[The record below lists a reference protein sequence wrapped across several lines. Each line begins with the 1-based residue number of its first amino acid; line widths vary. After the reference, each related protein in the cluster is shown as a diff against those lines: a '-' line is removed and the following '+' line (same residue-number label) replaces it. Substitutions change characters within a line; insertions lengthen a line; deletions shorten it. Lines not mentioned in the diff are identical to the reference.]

1 MACCNRVCAAAAAPA
16 DGFSRATAANAAE
29 LDLRRVLVAEH
40 RGFCAGVERAVESVN
55 RALETYGAPV
65 YVRKHIVHN
74 AHVVA
79 DLESRGAVF
88 VESELDV
95 PEGAR
100 LVLAAHGVD
109 PGVHRAAAARGLK
122 TIDATCPLV
131 LKVHG
136 EVRRFADAGYRIVL
150 VGHAGHDEVIG
161 TTGQAPESIVLV
173 ETVEDART
181 IDLSGDDPLAYVTQ
195 TTLSIDDTAEIIST
209 LRSRFPRIVGPRSE
223 DICYA
228 TTNRQ
233 NAVRQL
239 AGLVDAIVVVGS
251 TESSNS
257 NRLVETAL
265 AAGVPAWLIDD
276 AAQLDTHRLERFA
289 TIGLTAGASTPER
302 LVEQVCTWFRA
313 HGVGE
318 IALLEARTKE
328 NVVFRLPREL
338 RLVSPSPRSDD
349 VAAAVGS
356 T

>member
-1 MACCNRVCAAAAAPA
+1 
-16 DGFSRATAANAAE
+16 
-29 LDLRRVLVAEH
+29 LKRVLVAEH
-40 RGFCAGVERAVESVN
+40 RGFCAGVERAVETVV

-65 YVRKHIVHN
+65 FVRKNIVHN

-79 DLESRGAVF
+79 DLEARGAVF

-100 LVLAAHGVD
+100 IVLAAHGVA
-109 PGVHRAAAARGLK
+109 PGVHRAAAERGLK

-161 TTGQAPESIVLV
+161 TTGQAPDSVVLV

-181 IDLSGDDPLAYVTQ
+181 INLSGDDALAYVTQ
-195 TTLSIDDTAEIIST
+195 TTLSIDDTAEIIAT

-233 NAVRQL
+233 NAVKQL
-239 AGLVDAIVVVGS
+239 AARVDAMVVVGS

-265 AAGVPAWLIDD
+265 AAGVPAWLVDD
-276 AAQLDTHRLERFA
+276 AAQLDIQRLERFE
-289 TIGLTAGASTPER
+289 TIGVTAGASTPEQ
-302 LVEQVCTWFRA
+302 LVERVCDWFRA
-313 HGVGE
+313 HGV
-318 IALLEARTKE
+318 ADVAVLEPQAPE
-328 NVVFRLPREL
+328 NVVFQLPREL
-338 RLVSPSPRSDD
+338 RPVSPSPLSDD
-349 VAAAVGS
+349 VAAALGS